1 MLGQRRR
8 REQQGAAPLT
18 LLPLLLCRTS
28 TSCAT
33 GRRWSTWEASTT
45 MQHNHSRRAG
55 SPGLTS
61 QECVKCPISATIP
74 SSPAPAPPRPAPP
87 PSLAPTW
94 GRRKKRAF
102 EPSRRAGGAQPITET
117 HTDLIDHARF
127 CFKNNKRSS
136 LAAAVQTWRRR
147 AAARQRRPVR
157 AEPPPSLAAT
167 GSTQRAPSL
176 LIISSMY

>member
-1 MLGQRRR
+1 MSHLITLAAFNSVLGQSVG
-8 REQQGAAPLT
+8 REQQGAADAGPLT

-74 SSPAPAPPRPAPP
+74 LLPHSRTAPPHLQASPP
-87 PSLAPTW
+87 PTW

-102 EPSRRAGGAQPITET
+102 
-117 HTDLIDHARF
+117 
-127 CFKNNKRSS
+127 K
-136 LAAAVQTWRRR
+136 
-147 AAARQRRPVR
+147 
-157 AEPPPSLAAT
+157 PPDERG
-167 GSTQRAPSL
+167 GSTNHRDPH
-176 LIISSMY
+176 

>member
-1 MLGQRRR
+1 MCWVRHR
-8 REQQGAAPLT
+8 REQQGAADAGPLT

-74 SSPAPAPPRPAPP
+74 SNPTPALPRPTSKPRPHLGEEKEARFQ
-87 PSLAPTW
+87 T
-94 GRRKKRAF
+94 
-102 EPSRRAGGAQPITET
+102 SRRAGAQPITET
-117 HTDLIDHARF
+117 HTDLINHARF
-127 CFKNNKRSS
+127 CFKNNERSS
-136 LAAAVQTWRRR
+136 LAAAVQMWRRR
-147 AAARQRRPVR
+147 AAARQRRPRR
-157 AEPPPSLAAT
+157 AEPPPIVS
-167 GSTQRAPSL
+167 GYR
-176 LIISSMY
+176 

>member
-1 MLGQRRR
+1 M
-8 REQQGAAPLT
+8 REECWVLNSPLT

-74 SSPAPAPPRPAPP
+74 SDPTPALPRPASKPRP
-87 PSLAPTW
+87 QPGGGGRSALSNLPT
-94 GRRKKRAF
+94 
-102 EPSRRAGGAQPITET
+102 SGGAQPITET

-127 CFKNNKRSS
+127 CFKDNERSS

-167 GSTQRAPSL
+167 GGTQRAPYL
-176 LIISSMY
+176 LILSSTY